1 MYSVGIQRL
10 SVHIKRSFVVKWS
23 NRFHTNWM
31 LDAAYF
37 LEKAEQC
44 FRLSAG
50 AGLNAA
56 VAEELRNMGHE
67 FMAKAVY
74 IDTLRNRPTPGR

>member
-1 MYSVGIQRL
+1 
-10 SVHIKRSFVVKWS
+10 
-23 NRFHTNWM
+23 M

-44 FRLSAG
+44 FRLGAVAG
-50 AGLNAA
+50 MDPAT
-56 VAEELRNMGHE
+56 AEELRGMGDE

-74 IDTLRNRPTPGR
+74 IDTLRSRGSAPTRG

>member
-1 MYSVGIQRL
+1 MRL
-10 SVHIKRSFVVKWS
+10 
-23 NRFHTNWM
+23 HTECM

-44 FRLSAG
+44 FRLGAV
-50 AGLNAA
+50 AGLDPAT
-56 VAEELRNMGHE
+56 AEELRAMGHE

-74 IDTLRNRPTPGR
+74 IDTLRSRSMTPARG

>member
-1 MYSVGIQRL
+1 
-10 SVHIKRSFVVKWS
+10 
-23 NRFHTNWM
+23 M

-44 FRLSAG
+44 FRLSAVT
-50 AGLNAA
+50 GLTPD
-56 VAEELRNMGHE
+56 VAEELRGMGHE

-74 IDTLRNRPTPGR
+74 IDTLRSRSGSRDG

>member
-1 MYSVGIQRL
+1 
-10 SVHIKRSFVVKWS
+10 
-23 NRFHTNWM
+23 M

-44 FRLSAG
+44 FRLSAV
-50 AGLNAA
+50 AGLDPAF
-56 VAEELRNMGHE
+56 AEELRDMGHE

-74 IDTLRNRPTPGR
+74 IDTLRNRSRALTL

>member
-1 MYSVGIQRL
+1 
-10 SVHIKRSFVVKWS
+10 
-23 NRFHTNWM
+23 M

-44 FRLSAG
+44 FSLSAV

-74 IDTLRNRPTPGR
+74 IDTLRNRGPQGR